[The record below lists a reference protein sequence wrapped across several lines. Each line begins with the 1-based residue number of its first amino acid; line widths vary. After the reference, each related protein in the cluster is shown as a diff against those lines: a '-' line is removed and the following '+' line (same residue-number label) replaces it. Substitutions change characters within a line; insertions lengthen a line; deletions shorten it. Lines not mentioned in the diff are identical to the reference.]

1 MADSEVVVRLISPCG
16 GDHCYSF
23 AIDSQAVD
31 VGGLERG
38 DSKCEEQSK

>member
-1 MADSEVVVRLISPCG
+1 MINSEVVVRLISRCG
-16 GDHCYSF
+16 GDHCPSF

-31 VGGLERG
+31 VGDLERG